1 MAKKR
6 DIKSI
11 FDLGPL
17 TSKLVINNLTFVL
30 FIGFLTM
37 VYIANAHYAEGNVR
51 RIQTLQKEL
60 RELKWYYMSLQSEN
74 MYNAKRSEV
83 LKRVKED
90 GLRVQ
95 TQAPKRILVDKDNYQ

>member
-11 FDLGPL
+11 FDLGLL
-17 TSKLVINNLTFVL
+17 TSKLVMNNLTFVL
-30 FIGFLTM
+30 FLGFLTM
-37 VYIANAHYAEGNVR
+37 VYIANAHYAESNVR
-51 RIQTLQKEL
+51 KIQTLQKEL

-83 LKRVKED
+83 AKRVKD
-90 GLRVQ
+90 AGLKVQ